1 MAVIRLPR
9 TSIESSGDEI
19 IVRHLRTGVSV
30 AVSAS
35 RLDTW
40 CVAQL
45 RAMISS
51 PAVAGFD
58 RGPESAEPKPRK
70 TRRRTD

>member
-30 AVSAS
+30 SVSAS

-51 PAVAGFD
+51 PAVAGFG
-58 RGPESAEPKPRK
+58 RGPESAEDPKPRK
-70 TRRRTD
+70 TAR